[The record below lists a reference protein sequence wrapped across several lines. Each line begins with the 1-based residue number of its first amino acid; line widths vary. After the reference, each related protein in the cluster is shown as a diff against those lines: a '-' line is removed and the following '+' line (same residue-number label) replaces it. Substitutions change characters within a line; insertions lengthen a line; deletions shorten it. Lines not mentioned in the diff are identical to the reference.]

1 MQTFHVSKE
10 AKDLFDAL
18 IREGLFVELEY
29 WDGHKHV
36 DMRIPDAYLYIEVDG
51 LHHFTEPKQ
60 IARDFL
66 RDRRSS
72 QDGYDTLR
80 IPNAVV
86 EAHLDKV
93 VNAIADIVS
102 QRS

>member
-1 MQTFHVSKE
+1 M
-10 AKDLFDAL
+10 LFDAL
-18 IREGLFVELEY
+18 KIEGVYAELEY

-36 DMRIPDAYLYIEVDG
+36 DIRIPDAYLYIEVDG
-51 LHHFTEPKQ
+51 LHHFTQPKQ

-66 RDRRSS
+66 RDNHSS

-80 IPNAVV
+80 VPNAVV

-93 VNAIADIVS
+93 VSAIVDIVA
-102 QRS
+102 QRR